1 MSSGKKSVWTL
12 LLGAVALAALYY
24 GWMRSN
30 STSTAELIIE
40 QGETVQIDAESA
52 NEGTGQNSAGSGA
65 SSSADGASG
74 GDEPA
79 SPFAT
84 VESDE
89 ASADQNSDAV
99 DTSSSSNVIQEVVQG
114 ASNELTNAT
123 ESVEATVSDVEAQ
136 VENAEEQAEE
146 LAEERLSDPVIV
158 PDSYPISDAAQYFV
172 PKEDRR
178 AGNLGGPP
186 PMNFPGGPNQSVDT
200 ETGEPIAPPP
210 LP

>member
-12 LLGAVALAALYY
+12 LVGAVALAALYY
-24 GWMRSN
+24 GWMRTN
-30 STSTAELIIE
+30 GPNPAELIIE

-52 NEGTGQNSAGSGA
+52 NEGAGQNSAGSSA
-65 SSSADGASG
+65 ASSADGKSG
-74 GDEPA
+74 GVEPA

-84 VESDE
+84 VESDG
-89 ASADQNSDAV
+89 ADPDQNSDAV
-99 DTSSSSNVIQEVVQG
+99 VTSTSSNVIQETVQEV
-114 ASNELTNAT
+114 SNELSNASEAV
-123 ESVEATVSDVEAQ
+123 ESTVSEVEAEA
-136 VENAEEQAEE
+136 ENAQEQAEE
-146 LAEERLSDPVIV
+146 LAEERLSDPIIV
-158 PDSYPISDAAQYFV
+158 PETYPISEAAQYFV

-186 PMNFPGGPNQSVDT
+186 PMNFPGGPNQPVSS